1 MVGRHLGRGLA
12 GAVNLLNP
20 RVIVL
25 GGYLRAL
32 YPLVSE
38 DVEAGLAAH
47 ALTAPR
53 EHLKVCVPGL
63 GGDSVLLGAAELAF
77 GPLLS
82 DPVAVLASAC
92 HDVESVLAS

>member
-1 MVGRHLGRGLA
+1 M
-12 GAVNLLNP
+12 
-20 RVIVL
+20 IVL
-25 GGYLRAL
+25 GGYLRRSI
-32 YPLVSE
+32 PLVSD
-38 DVEAGLAAH
+38 DVDAGLGAH

-53 EHLKVCVPGL
+53 ELVKVCVPGL

-92 HDVESVLAS
+92 NDVESGLAV